1 MKHYVCKGDCG
12 GVSDEKKKCSAEGCS
27 LYGVELEEC
36 DCTDGNHHDKK
47 DE

>member
-12 GVSDEKKKCSAEGCS
+12 GVSDEKKQCDTKGCS
-27 LYGVELEEC
+27 LYGRDLTEC
-36 DCTDGNHHDKK
+36 NCTDGKHHDKK